1 MKNPHHGERVIAYR
15 LDDLDPSLTRD
26 VPPDSPLRSRVFFI
40 GLEKSE
46 TLKDLFAELPEPPT
60 PRAVLDHG
68 MRITREMMAALQR
81 VRAFHSFFER
91 MYEGLKAGF
100 HAGDAGTVN
109 AWLRASGCTLEPIK
123 PLLDQLAF
131 VELRPAPSAHGSRV
145 MFRSHVVNA
154 YWREALTPTR
164 DGLFA
169 FDLGNDDLARF
180 SLYRNDAPFSYVT
193 TQRGPGERRV
203 DLEKA
208 QLRAGVA
215 LAVELGEGSPFPLP
229 LGRSGPEVMAVATL
243 SELDARFSDG
253 LAADSPLRSRLF
265 WIGPSGSLALEALFA
280 SAPDGAFAHA
290 RAGLDVM
297 RRLEARVAELDTS
310 ALWPEGTPLEA
321 GFRVADAE
329 VARAW
334 LQSHS
339 DVVRCVSLTELLGAK
354 GRA

>member
-1 MKNPHHGERVIAYR
+1 MKNPHHGERIIAYR

-26 VPPDSPLRSRVFFI
+26 VPPESPLRSRVFFI
-40 GLEKSE
+40 GLEKAE
-46 TLKDLFAELPEPPT
+46 TLKDLFIALPEPPM

-68 MRITREMMAALQR
+68 MRITHEMVLSLQR
-81 VRAFHSFFER
+81 VRTFQSFFER
-91 MYEGLKAGF
+91 MYEGFKAGF
-100 HAGDAGTVN
+100 HAGDAGAVE

-123 PLLDQLAF
+123 PLLDRLAF

-169 FDLGNDDLARF
+169 FDLSNDDIARF
-180 SLYRNDAPFSYVT
+180 SLYRSDAPFSYVT
-193 TQRGPGERRV
+193 TLRGPGERSV
-203 DLEKA
+203 DLEKT
-208 QLRAGVA
+208 QLQAGKA
-215 LAVELGEGSPFPLP
+215 LAVELDETAPFPVP
-229 LGRSGPEVMAVATL
+229 FGRSGPEVMAVATL
-243 SELDARFSDG
+243 SELDAHFSDG

-265 WIGPSGSLALEALFA
+265 WIGPSGSLSLEALFTT
-280 SAPDGAFAHA
+280 APEGPFAHT

-310 ALWPEGTPLEA
+310 ALWPAGTPLEA

-334 LQSHS
+334 LQSNP